1 MELEQE
7 DVGPDEIFQRQ
18 RVQTEER
25 GEAALSLSFA
35 ATVRRGK
42 EERGVGG

>member
-18 RVQTEER
+18 RRRSSFEIFQR
-25 GEAALSLSFA
+25 GEVALSLSFA
-35 ATVRRGK
+35 AS
-42 EERGVGG
+42 